1 MKKVNLAI
9 ALMTILLAFLS
20 SNMLATR
27 VTADALTC
35 QSMAG
40 CCGAAG
46 CQGPGSPNGCAAT
59 CAGGGSITCEVVK
72 NNKCGGSEEN
82 D

>member
-1 MKKVNLAI
+1 MKKLKLAI
-9 ALMTILLAFLS
+9 ALMTLLLAFLS
-20 SNMLATR
+20 SSLLATR
-27 VTADALTC
+27 VNSQTALTC
-35 QSMAG
+35 QTLSG

-46 CQGPGSPNGCAAT
+46 CQGPGTPNGCAAT

-72 NNKCGGSEEN
+72 NGKCGGELN